1 MLPVANKP
9 VVSINRST
17 ELQICAR
24 EDLLSAV
31 SRTLRPIQPTHNLHH
46 LPPVYF

>member
-1 MLPVANKP
+1 MLPVVNKP
-9 VVSINRST
+9 VVNINRST

-31 SRTLRPIQPTHNLHH
+31 SETLRPIQPMHNHRH